1 MKISRELVKGTS
13 AMLVLS
19 VLAKEDLYGYKIVR
33 ELEQRSESVFSMN
46 EGTLYP
52 VLHALEAER
61 FLESYW
67 EEVDGRKRKYYRITK
82 KGSKRLAEQ
91 TEEWQ
96 VFSNAVG
103 RVLGAAAR

>member
-82 KGSKRLAEQ
+82 KGRKRLAEQ

>member
-1 MKISRELVKGTS
+1 MKKQSIEHTQLLILSLLASRD
-13 AMLVLS
+13 M
-19 VLAKEDLYGYKIVR
+19 YGYEMIV
-33 ELEQRSESVFSMN
+33 ELSRRSQNVFEMK

-103 RVLGAAAR
+103 RVLGASAR